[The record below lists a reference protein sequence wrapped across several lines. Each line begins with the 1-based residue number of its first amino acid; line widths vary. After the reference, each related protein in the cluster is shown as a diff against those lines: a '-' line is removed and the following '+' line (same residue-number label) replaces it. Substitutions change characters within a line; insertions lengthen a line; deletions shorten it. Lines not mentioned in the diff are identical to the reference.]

1 MPNTPELQDIKKLV
15 LNRDKLIEEQIIKP
29 QSNLIKELHNENVA
43 LHKELSKQTE
53 IIDVAEEF
61 VKEKESLQNENKN
74 LERTICLLQQV
85 KKSR

>member
-1 MPNTPELQDIKKLV
+1 M
-15 LNRDKLIEEQIIKP
+15 
-29 QSNLIKELHNENVA
+29 A

-74 LERTICLLQQV
+74 LERTICLLQQS
-85 KKSR
+85 KNQDEEDMKIENIKINL